1 MPDDAKIE
9 GARLKEVL
17 DSALRLFGDAG
28 RQYIMDDLAAH
39 GIRFERGVF
48 YNLSDVQKALS
59 ILGEDGAS
67 LVIERVRYEI
77 SRS

>member
-1 MPDDAKIE
+1 MPDDVKIDGE
-9 GARLKEVL
+9 RLKPVL
-17 DSALRLFGDAG
+17 DSALWLFGDAG

-39 GIRFERGVF
+39 GIRFEKDVF

-67 LVIERVRYEI
+67 LVIERVRDEI